1 LIIAREACCFRSVGV
16 LFSFADQTLDV
27 DRRELR
33 GGSGLVPVEPQVF
46 HVLIFLIR
54 NRDRVVSK
62 DDLIASVWG
71 GRVVSDSTLTSRIN
85 AARRAVGDSGE
96 EQRLIR
102 TVSRKGFRFVAKVAE
117 SEEVPPPVK
126 TSGALDPSAA
136 RQVEPGIAA
145 RTLTG
150 AAVQDAVTSA
160 RRASIAVMPFADRS
174 DVLSVRGGAADAL
187 AHDVITRLAKLRSLF
202 VIAQGTVFALH
213 ERGIGPEDAGRTL
226 QVDYVASGSVRR
238 SGKRLIVEFE
248 LAKPAPAESFGRT
261 ASTVRW
267 TMPFSSSTRSATAS
281 SHRSRA
287 RSRPSNVTE
296 PS

>member
-1 LIIAREACCFRSVGV
+1 M

-117 SEEVPPPVK
+117 SEEVPAPVK